1 MLAKNFFGILI
12 LLFNIVGLGCLVYLG
27 ALAGLKK
34 ISSLKKARVKTVAT
48 VDKPKSPL
56 VLQDSIIP
64 DEDDLLKDMDLSDL
78 DTLNLDDFK

>member
-12 LLFNIVGLGCLVYLG
+12 LLFNIIGLGYLIYLA

-34 ISSLKKARVKTVAT
+34 MSSPKKTTVKTAAT
-48 VDKPKSPL
+48 VEKPKSPL
-56 VLQDSIIP
+56 VLKDSIIP